1 MNVSGSRTNKAT
13 KNMIATMIFYI
24 VKVLLLFFVR
34 TIFIRVF
41 GVEYLGLNSIFSN
54 VLTILSLAE
63 LGIGSAIVFS
73 MYKPMA
79 EGDTEKLKSLLNLY
93 KRFYFT
99 IAVIVLCIGLLLIP
113 FLSKIIDVSTI
124 GNLNIVILYLI
135 PLSSTVLSYLMAHR
149 RALLYTSQ
157 NQYIEVTLTLITN
170 VLLAILQI
178 IVLLTIKNYY
188 IYLSLNLI
196 IAVVESVSVYVIT
209 KRMFPEIKGNAV
221 QLDKQTKTD
230 IIKNTKAMFLH
241 KIGGVTLNA
250 TDTLIMQIAIGS
262 LVISGIFSN
271 YLLIYTSLVSVVCM
285 LIEAGQASVG
295 NLIATNDRGYVH
307 TIFNKLNFIYG
318 WLISFCAISLL
329 CLYNPFISTIWG
341 AQNTWDMWFVLVY
354 ALTFYTNMS
363 RQLVVSFKTAAGIFR
378 QDRFAPIIE
387 ALLNIVVSYILVKL
401 CGPIGVI
408 LGTLISCLLV
418 PFIYSP
424 LMLYKHYFKM
434 SVKTYWFR
442 FVRYFLATVICGALT
457 YFVCGLI
464 PSGGIGWLLI
474 KFVVCAIVPNLL
486 LLLCYFWT
494 PEFKQCVAWGK
505 ELISSFKNRKHKV
518 AMSGGIEQA
527 VDNAIIE
534 AEVLAGES
542 TEIVGEELQNEVVAG
557 EIDSLGEG
565 MDENNSTETLPSEDV
580 VSENKDIKIASDD
593 ATTDDKDN

>member
-1 MNVSGSRTNKAT
+1 METQGSRTNKAA
-13 KNMIATMIFYI
+13 KNMTVSVIFYI
-24 VKVLLLFFVR
+24 TKILLSFLVR

-41 GVEYLGLNSIFSN
+41 GVEYLGLNSIFAN

-79 EGDTEKLKSLLNLY
+79 EGDTEKLKSLLDLY
-93 KRFYFT
+93 KKFYLV
-99 IAVIVLCIGLLLIP
+99 IALIVLGVGLALIP
-113 FLSKIIDVSTI
+113 FLSKIIDKDSL
-124 GNLNIVILYLI
+124 GDLNIVVLYLI
-135 PLSSTVLSYLMAHR
+135 SLSSTVISYLMAHR

-157 NQYIEVTLTLITN
+157 NKFVETIVSLITN
-170 VLLAILQI
+170 TLLSILQI
-178 IVLLTIKNYY
+178 VVLLVFKNYY
-188 IYLSLNLI
+188 FYISLNLI
-196 IAVVESVSVYVIT
+196 VAVVDSFLIYIIT
-209 KRMFPEIKGNAV
+209 IKIFPEIKGKC
-221 QLDKQTKTD
+221 QKLDKETTSA

-241 KIGGVTLNA
+241 KIGGVALNA
-250 TDTLIMQIAIGS
+250 TDTLIMQIALGS

-271 YLLIYTSLVSVVCM
+271 YLLIYTT
-285 LIEAGQASVG
+285 LIGVISMVIDAAQASVG
-295 NLIATNDRGYVH
+295 NLIATKEGAYSYTV
-307 TIFNKLNFIYG
+307 FKKLNFCYS
-318 WLISFCAISLL
+318 WLISFCSISLL

-341 AQNTWDMWFVLVY
+341 AQNTWDMGFVLVY
-354 ALTFYTNMS
+354 ALTFYVNMS
-363 RQLVVSFKTAAGIFR
+363 RQLAYSFKTAAGIFR

-387 ALLNIVVSYILVKL
+387 SLLNIVLSYVLVKL
-401 CGPIGVI
+401 CGPVGVI
-408 LGTLISCLLV
+408 LGTVISCLLV
-418 PFIYSP
+418 PFWYTP
-424 LMLYKHYFKM
+424 FMLFKHYFKL
-434 SVKTYWFR
+434 SIKQYWSK
-442 FVRYFLATVICGALT
+442 FLLYTLITIVCGALT
-457 YFVCGLI
+457 YFICGLI
-464 PSGGIGWLLI
+464 PSGGIGWLLV

-518 AMSGGIEQA
+518 AMSGNIEQA

-542 TEIVGEELQNEVVAG
+542 TEIVGEELQDEVVVG

-565 MDENNSTETLPSEDV
+565 VDGNNSTDTLQNEGV